1 MEKRCLGCMKK
12 FPENLSICPYCG
24 YVVGTK
30 AEEPIHMDPG
40 TLLYDR
46 YIIGKV
52 LGYGGFGVTYIA
64 WDNKLEQPVAIKE
77 YLPGEFSTRMP
88 GRTQITVLGGNKGEQ
103 FLSGLNKFVDE
114 AKRLSKF
121 PSEEGI
127 VQIIDTFKENDTA
140 YLVMEYLDGMTLKE
154 YIQENGIIPED
165 EAVDMLMPIMKSL
178 EVVHAEGLIHRDI
191 APDNIFI
198 TKNGKVKLI
207 DFGASRYATT
217 THSRSLT
224 VLVKPGY
231 SPEEQYRSRS
241 DQGPYT
247 DVYSLAATMYKMMTG
262 KTPPDAL
269 DRRALYES
277 KNKDIVVPMRKL
289 NKHIS
294 RNRENAILN
303 GMNVKIEDRTPD
315 IASFISE
322 LQADPPVKRRYGTI
336 KKIDV
341 YSWPLWLK
349 IVVPAVIAL
358 LVAGGIFLAVK
369 GINSLFG
376 NGVTVTEGFVKVPSI
391 VGFKEEKAQ
400 EKLKDSELNY
410 KLVESEYSPY
420 VEVGMVSYQNP
431 NAKIEV
437 KKGTTVKYRVALV
450 SDEDAVV
457 VDENGNI
464 EIESLV
470 GMSVEHATELL
481 KAAGLNVN
489 TVEEYSNEVE
499 AGVVMEQDKLSTVK
513 QGETITLKVSKG
525 PAAFEMIDVRGMK
538 LEEAESKLN
547 EKGLVVT
554 PEYKKDNTVE
564 EGCVISQKP
573 ESGTSVMSE
582 DNVVL
587 VISSGK
593 ETVTVENVLGSAR
606 ESAVNRLETQGF
618 KVVVAEEYS
627 TEVAKDNV
635 TRTYPEA
642 GSQQIYGSN
651 ITVYVSKGKQPV
663 KVTYDA
669 NGGSVSPSSETKYY
683 SDVYGT
689 LPTPTR
695 KGYVFSGWYAENG
708 NSEVTSSTKVSYSED
723 HKIIAKWSSG
733 EYKLSFEAN
742 GGNPV
747 SNKAVNFEKTYG
759 ELPIPTKDGY
769 TFKGWFTSA
778 NGGTQVTSSTTV
790 TTDSDHK
797 LYAQW
802 DANKYTIRFDGNG
815 ETSGATASLPMVY
828 DESKSLT
835 ANGFTKAGYT
845 FTGWKSDD
853 GKTYTDKQSVKNL
866 ANTPDGNVV
875 LKAQWKANQYTVKFN
890 GNGSTSGSM
899 SDMSMTYDESKN
911 LVVNGFAK
919 IGYTFT
925 GWKSNEGK
933 TYTDKQAV
941 KNLVDS
947 SNGSIVLNA
956 QWKANQYT
964 IKFNGNGSTSG
975 SMSDMSMTYDESKNL
990 MANGFVKTGYTFTGW
1005 KSDDGKTYNDKQSV
1019 KNLIDLSNGSVMLKA
1034 QWRIN
1039 EYQVSWNNGVGYS
1052 INVKRTASP
1061 NKGAATGYLSN
1072 GATIFTGDVLSVSY
1086 YKDDYYTLGL
1096 TGKTS
1101 ITVSGDVTSSDIYA
1115 TAFQNPLSDW
1125 VAESSVPNDAKIV
1138 DEKIQYRYREKQT
1151 KESKYSSE
1159 SGWTLY
1165 DSQRIS
1171 SGYWG
1176 NWSAWST
1183 DYVASSSTRRVESK
1197 SENGEAIY
1205 VMHFWL
1211 TQDAKKPY
1219 YRHYWS
1225 YEHAAERDTFGTLY
1239 SENVWGEITK
1249 TQSQLNSL
1257 KTVKP
1262 GEWSSS
1268 GTYGGKNCSNQMG
1281 YIDTDGKILFIKS
1294 SKYPSVTYYRYRDY
1308 VDTSYTLYYYYKWG
1322 SWSSWIDGRVAY
1334 SPDSFDVETR
1344 TLVKYI
1350 MK

>member
-165 EAVDMLMPIMKSL
+165 EAVEMLMPIMKSL

-198 TKNGKVKLI
+198 TKSGKVKLI

-349 IVVPAVIAL
+349 IVVPVVIAL

-481 KAAGLNVN
+481 EAAGLNVN

-554 PEYKKDNTVE
+554 PEYQKDNTVE

-606 ESAVNRLETQGF
+606 ESAVNKLETQGF

-627 TEVAKDNV
+627 TEVAKGNV

-723 HKIIAKWSSG
+723 HKIVAKWSSG
-733 EYKLSFEAN
+733 EYKLSFETN

-747 SNKAVNFEKTYG
+747 SNKAVNFEKSYG

-815 ETSGATASLPMVY
+815 ETSGAMASLPMVY
-828 DESKSLT
+828 DESKNLT
-835 ANGFTKAGYT
+835 ANGFT
-845 FTGWKSDD
+845 
-853 GKTYTDKQSVKNL
+853 
-866 ANTPDGNVV
+866 
-875 LKAQWKANQYTVKFN
+875 
-890 GNGSTSGSM
+890 
-899 SDMSMTYDESKN
+899 
-911 LVVNGFAK
+911 
-919 IGYTFT
+919 
-925 GWKSNEGK
+925 
-933 TYTDKQAV
+933 
-941 KNLVDS
+941 
-947 SNGSIVLNA
+947 
-956 QWKANQYT
+956 
-964 IKFNGNGSTSG
+964 
-975 SMSDMSMTYDESKNL
+975 
-990 MANGFVKTGYTFTGW
+990 KTGYTFTGW
-1005 KSDDGKTYNDKQSV
+1005 KSDDGKTYADKQSV
-1019 KNLIDLSNGSVMLKA
+1019 KNLAMTPDGNVVLKA
-1034 QWRIN
+1034 QWKVN
-1039 EYQVSWNNGVGYS
+1039 EYTVNWNNGTGYS
-1052 INVKRTASP
+1052 VSVKRVSSP
-1061 NKGAATGYLSN
+1061 NKGASTGELSN
-1072 GATIFTGDVLSVSY
+1072 GAAVYTGDVLSVSY
-1086 YKDDYYTLGL
+1086 YKADYYTLSS
-1096 TGKTS
+1096 TGKAS
-1101 ITVSGDVTSSDIYA
+1101 ITVTGNVTSNDIYA
-1115 TAFQNPLSDW
+1115 SAELNPLSDW

-1165 DSQRIS
+1165 DSQKIS

-1183 DYVASSSTRRVESK
+1183 DYVASSSTRDVQSK
-1197 SENGEAIY
+1197 SENGEAIH

-1211 TQDAKKPY
+1211 TRDNSRN
-1219 YRHYWS
+1219 RHYWS
-1225 YEHAAERDTFGTLY
+1225 SYHAPEQSSYGTHY
-1239 SENVWGEITK
+1239 SEDDWGEIKK

-1257 KTVKP
+1257 KTVAP
-1262 GEWSSS
+1262 GGRSS
-1268 GTYGGKNCSNQMG
+1268 GTYAGKNCSNQTG

-1294 SKYPSVTYYRYRDY
+1294 TEYPSVTYYRYRDY

-1322 SWSSWIDGRVAY
+1322 SWSSWIDGRVSY

-1344 TLVKYI
+1344 TLVRYR

>member
-165 EAVDMLMPIMKSL
+165 EAVEMLMPIMKSL

-198 TKNGKVKLI
+198 TKSGKVKLI

-277 KNKDIVVPMRKL
+277 KNKDIVIPMRKL

-349 IVVPAVIAL
+349 IVVPVVIAL

-481 KAAGLNVN
+481 EAAGLNVN

-554 PEYKKDNTVE
+554 PEYQKDNTVE

-593 ETVTVENVLGSAR
+593 ETVTVENVLGSTR
-606 ESAVNRLETQGF
+606 ESAVNKLETQGF

-708 NSEVTSSTKVSYSED
+708 NSEVTSSTKVSYSKD
-723 HKIIAKWSSG
+723 HKIVAKWSSG
-733 EYKLSFEAN
+733 EYKLFFETN

-747 SNKAVNFEKTYG
+747 SNKAVNFEKSYG

-802 DANKYTIRFDGNG
+802 DANKYTIRFEGNG

-835 ANGFTKAGYT
+835 ANGFTKTGYT
-845 FTGWKSDD
+845 FTGWKSDE

-866 ANTPDGNVV
+866 AKTPDGNVV
-875 LKAQWKANQYTVKFN
+875 LKAQWKVNEYTVN
-890 GNGSTSGSM
+890 
-899 SDMSMTYDESKN
+899 
-911 LVVNGFAK
+911 
-919 IGYTFT
+919 
-925 GWKSNEGK
+925 
-933 TYTDKQAV
+933 
-941 KNLVDS
+941 
-947 SNGSIVLNA
+947 
-956 QWKANQYT
+956 
-964 IKFNGNGSTSG
+964 
-975 SMSDMSMTYDESKNL
+975 
-990 MANGFVKTGYTFTGW
+990 
-1005 KSDDGKTYNDKQSV
+1005 
-1019 KNLIDLSNGSVMLKA
+1019 
-1034 QWRIN
+1034 
-1039 EYQVSWNNGVGYS
+1039 WNNGTGYS
-1052 INVKRTASP
+1052 VSVKRVSSP
-1061 NKGAATGYLSN
+1061 NKGASTGELSN
-1072 GATIFTGDVLSVSY
+1072 GAAIYTGDVLSVSY
-1086 YKDDYYTLGL
+1086 YKADYYTLSS
-1096 TGKTS
+1096 TGKAS
-1101 ITVSGDVTSSDIYA
+1101 ITVTGNVTSSDIYA
-1115 TAFQNPLSDW
+1115 SAELNPLSDW
-1125 VAESSVPNDAKIV
+1125 TNIKNVPSEAQNVKTEYRYKVKKTTTDTRDSLPGWTYDFKEQTGWGDTQGPVTWDPNNGSRKVWSAGTKTIYKYNHCYGIVQGGKYGWGSIAQNPGAIEGTNIHRIELDYQLQYKRTSGKNAWYGSYECSRCGAKDMWIPDGSYQKSLGYYYQEPVYTYHYYTTEDKTSSSYPTEAGCYNIEQYV
-1138 DEKIQYRYREKQT
+1138 QYR
-1151 KESKYSSE
+1151 
-1159 SGWTLY
+1159 
-1165 DSQRIS
+1165 
-1171 SGYWG
+1171 
-1176 NWSAWST
+1176 
-1183 DYVASSSTRRVESK
+1183 
-1197 SENGEAIY
+1197 
-1205 VMHFWL
+1205 
-1211 TQDAKKPY
+1211 AK
-1219 YRHYWS
+1219 
-1225 YEHAAERDTFGTLY
+1225 
-1239 SENVWGEITK
+1239 
-1249 TQSQLNSL
+1249 
-1257 KTVKP
+1257 
-1262 GEWSSS
+1262 
-1268 GTYGGKNCSNQMG
+1268 
-1281 YIDTDGKILFIKS
+1281 
-1294 SKYPSVTYYRYRDY
+1294 
-1308 VDTSYTLYYYYKWG
+1308 
-1322 SWSSWIDGRVAY
+1322 
-1334 SPDSFDVETR
+1334 
-1344 TLVKYI
+1344 
-1350 MK
+1350 

>member
-1 MEKRCLGCMKK
+1 
-12 FPENLSICPYCG
+12 
-24 YVVGTK
+24 
-30 AEEPIHMDPG
+30 MDPG

-875 LKAQWKANQYTVKFN
+875 LKAQWNANEYTVK
-890 GNGSTSGSM
+890 
-899 SDMSMTYDESKN
+899 
-911 LVVNGFAK
+911 
-919 IGYTFT
+919 
-925 GWKSNEGK
+925 
-933 TYTDKQAV
+933 
-941 KNLVDS
+941 
-947 SNGSIVLNA
+947 
-956 QWKANQYT
+956 
-964 IKFNGNGSTSG
+964 
-975 SMSDMSMTYDESKNL
+975 
-990 MANGFVKTGYTFTGW
+990 
-1005 KSDDGKTYNDKQSV
+1005 
-1019 KNLIDLSNGSVMLKA
+1019 
-1034 QWRIN
+1034 
-1039 EYQVSWNNGVGYS
+1039 WNKGAGYS
-1052 INVKRTASP
+1052 VSVKRTDSP
-1061 NKGAATGYLSN
+1061 NKGASTGELSN
-1072 GATIFTGDVLSVSY
+1072 GTAIYTGDVLSISY
-1086 YKDDYYTLGL
+1086 YKDDYYTLRS

-1101 ITVSGDVTSSDIYA
+1101 ITVTGNVTSNDIYA
-1115 TAFQNPLSDW
+1115 SAELNPLSDW
-1125 VAESSVPNDAKIV
+1125 TDIKNVPSEAQTVRTEYRYKVKKTTTDTRDSLPGWTYDYSEQTGWGDTQGPVTWDPNNGSRKVWSAGTKTIYKYNHCYGIV
-1138 DEKIQYRYREKQT
+1138 QGGKYVWGSIAQNPGAIEGTNIHRIELDYQLQYRRT
-1151 KESKYSSE
+1151 
-1159 SGWTLY
+1159 SGKNAWYGSYECSRCGAKDMWIPDGSYQKSL
-1165 DSQRIS
+1165 
-1171 SGYWG
+1171 GYYYQEPVY
-1176 NWSAWST
+1176 T
-1183 DYVASSSTRRVESK
+1183 YHYYTIEDKTSSSYPT
-1197 SENGEAIY
+1197 EAGCYNIEQY
-1205 VMHFWL
+1205 V
-1211 TQDAKKPY
+1211 QYRAK
-1219 YRHYWS
+1219 
-1225 YEHAAERDTFGTLY
+1225 
-1239 SENVWGEITK
+1239 
-1249 TQSQLNSL
+1249 
-1257 KTVKP
+1257 
-1262 GEWSSS
+1262 
-1268 GTYGGKNCSNQMG
+1268 
-1281 YIDTDGKILFIKS
+1281 
-1294 SKYPSVTYYRYRDY
+1294 
-1308 VDTSYTLYYYYKWG
+1308 
-1322 SWSSWIDGRVAY
+1322 
-1334 SPDSFDVETR
+1334 
-1344 TLVKYI
+1344 
-1350 MK
+1350 